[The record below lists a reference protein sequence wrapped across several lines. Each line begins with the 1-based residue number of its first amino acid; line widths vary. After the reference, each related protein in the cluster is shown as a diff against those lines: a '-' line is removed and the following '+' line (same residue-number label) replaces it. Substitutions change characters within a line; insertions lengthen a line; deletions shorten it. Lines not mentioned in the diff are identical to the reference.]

1 MLGIKFEIPNTYD
14 ITLYKILGDIHFH
27 NRIVK
32 IEEEEVLS
40 DKGLEFFDKEIYSFS
55 EFEEK
60 IMKTDHYTIFLNL
73 QIYNTENYK
82 SPINDYEQFL
92 NSDCQL
98 VLFITDNVDVE
109 IYSKNEEWLRLI
121 ENNVVN
127 FGFKKSEL
135 IIDKTSVRKKFSAYF

>member
-1 MLGIKFEIPNTYD
+1 M
-14 ITLYKILGDIHFH
+14 
-27 NRIVK
+27 
-32 IEEEEVLS
+32 
-40 DKGLEFFDKEIYSFS
+40 
-55 EFEEK
+55 
-60 IMKTDHYTIFLNL
+60 NL